1 MLEAWSPERV
11 GEEVEP
17 VSGRAK
23 WVIVKSLEPCPQM
36 GLGLASLSERAV
48 PWD

>member
-1 MLEAWSPERV
+1 MFMLVLKGPCGSLVVRTEA

-23 WVIVKSLEPCPQM
+23 RVIVKSLEPCPQT
-36 GLGLASLSERAV
+36 GLVLA
-48 PWD
+48 

>member
-1 MLEAWSPERV
+1 MLDAWSPERV

-23 WVIVKSLEPCPQM
+23 WVILKSLEPCPQM